1 MLRPLNHLSNFD
13 FLDLLQYFD
22 QKQNG
27 GVKYGKNF
35 FCQAKSLLNK
45 TAQCKK
51 LENGHVKAT

>member
-1 MLRPLNHLSNFD
+1 MKKYQFLD